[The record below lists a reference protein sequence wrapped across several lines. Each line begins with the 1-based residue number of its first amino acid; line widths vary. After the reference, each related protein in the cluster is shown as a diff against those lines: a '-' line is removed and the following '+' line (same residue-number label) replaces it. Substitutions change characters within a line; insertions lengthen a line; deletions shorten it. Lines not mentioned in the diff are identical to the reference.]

1 MLDYPS
7 IDDLLNKVNS
17 KYSLAIL
24 ASKRAHELE
33 GKIKGAH
40 GELLE
45 EYQSVSYLGKA
56 LEEISTADIV
66 IDSESISEF

>member
-17 KYSLAIL
+17 KYSLVVL

-33 GKIKGAH
+33 GKREEMQN
-40 GELLE
+40 ELLE
-45 EYQSVSYLGKA
+45 EYQSVSHLGKA
-56 LEEISTADIV
+56 LEEIATGDII
-66 IDSESISEF
+66 IDPESMQKE